1 MKDHPYASR
10 GGVKLEHA
18 LREFKV
24 EVKDK
29 IVLDVGSSTGGFTDC
44 LLQNGARQVY
54 AVDVGYGLLAW
65 KLRKDPRV
73 KVVERT
79 NIRYLKLED
88 LGLKTPAIEI
98 STIDVS
104 FISLSKVLPTVYNL
118 LVEKGQV
125 IALIKPQF
133 EARREQVGRGGIVR
147 DEGVHNEVI
156 EKVKKAAQSM
166 GFTVAGVTT
175 SPITGA
181 EGNIEFFI
189 YLIK

>member
-175 SPITGA
+175 SPITGT
-181 EGNIEFFI
+181 EGNIEFFV